1 MGTVTK
7 IAKLYS
13 VVRFYNQ
20 HGVSI
25 NLIIDLAVSQSSLT
39 LISFF
44 KNRLIMLKTFKLLFV
59 LCVVAVMGSNALG
72 QTRYWVF
79 FTDKKGVTLD
89 SASFCNQFWAI
100 NGAEE
105 TDYPVSDQYISA
117 VNAIAKST
125 GHTTRWF
132 NAVAVEA
139 NSRQLKQIAK
149 LPFVKYVR
157 PTEGY
162 FSVANHSA
170 SIMSNDEI
178 VLDLAFRQTERMGG
192 RYFRDSSITGKGV
205 RIAIFDGG
213 FPGVDKH
220 EAFEHIRKENRI
232 IATYDFTKNKTNVY
246 HSNNHG
252 TNVMSC
258 IGGMYGDIPL
268 GLAPDAEFLLAITEV
283 AKEPFSEEENWLAAV
298 EWAHRNGAKIINS
311 SLGYTYHRYFT
322 NQMDGRTSLVARAAL
337 LAARKGM
344 LVVNAAGNEGT
355 DEWRAIGTP
364 ADADSILTIGGVS
377 PDTHLHIDFSS
388 YGPTADGR
396 RKPNVSAFGKAV
408 VAKPTGGYN
417 TAFGTSF
424 ASPLVAGFVA
434 CAWQLNPDMTNIEL
448 LEAIQQSADLYPY
461 FDYAHGYGV
470 PQAGYFINDPTNYA
484 QSFDLY
490 EYDTYY
496 LVRVPNKTV
505 DLISGYNTSVM
516 FYSIVNPEGLI
527 TEYSAVRVYSPN
539 ALRIYKESLSK
550 GDKLYIHYLGYTG
563 EYEF

>member
-59 LCVVAVMGSNALG
+59 LCLVAVMGSNALG

-117 VNAIAKST
+117 VGSIAKST

-149 LPFVKYVR
+149 LPFVKDVR

-258 IGGMYGDIPL
+258 IGGMYGDVPL

-434 CAWQLNPDMTNIEL
+434 CAWQLNPDMTNMEL

-470 PQAGYFINDPTNYA
+470 PQAGYFINGPTNYA

>member
-1 MGTVTK
+1 
-7 IAKLYS
+7 
-13 VVRFYNQ
+13 
-20 HGVSI
+20 
-25 NLIIDLAVSQSSLT
+25 
-39 LISFF
+39 
-44 KNRLIMLKTFKLLFV
+44 MLKTFKLLFV
-59 LCVVAVMGSNALG
+59 LCIVAVMGSNALG

-117 VNAIAKST
+117 VSAIAKST

-178 VLDLAFRQTERMGG
+178 VLDLASRQTERMGG

-258 IGGMYGDIPL
+258 IGGMYGDVPL

-322 NQMDGRTSLVARAAL
+322 NQMDGRTSLVARVAL

-434 CAWQLNPDMTNIEL
+434 CAWQLNPDMTNMEL

-470 PQAGYFINDPTNYA
+470 PQAGYFIYGPTNYA

-550 GDKLYIHYLGYTG
+550 GNKLYIHYLGYTG

>member
-1 MGTVTK
+1 
-7 IAKLYS
+7 
-13 VVRFYNQ
+13 
-20 HGVSI
+20 
-25 NLIIDLAVSQSSLT
+25 
-39 LISFF
+39 
-44 KNRLIMLKTFKLLFV
+44 MLKTFKLLFV
-59 LCVVAVMGSNALG
+59 LCLVAVMGSNALG

-117 VNAIAKST
+117 VGSIAKST

-149 LPFVKYVR
+149 LPFVKDVR

-258 IGGMYGDIPL
+258 IGGMYGDVPL

-377 PDTHLHIDFSS
+377 PDTHLHID
-388 YGPTADGR
+388 
-396 RKPNVSAFGKAV
+396 
-408 VAKPTGGYN
+408 
-417 TAFGTSF
+417 
-424 ASPLVAGFVA
+424 
-434 CAWQLNPDMTNIEL
+434 
-448 LEAIQQSADLYPY
+448 
-461 FDYAHGYGV
+461 
-470 PQAGYFINDPTNYA
+470 
-484 QSFDLY
+484 
-490 EYDTYY
+490 
-496 LVRVPNKTV
+496 
-505 DLISGYNTSVM
+505 
-516 FYSIVNPEGLI
+516 
-527 TEYSAVRVYSPN
+527 
-539 ALRIYKESLSK
+539 
-550 GDKLYIHYLGYTG
+550 
-563 EYEF
+563 